1 MGTQEVRTEED
12 EPKRPRGPYRVKGT
26 ARQLAYLEGLL
37 TGKSRKRAAHDAG
50 YKGKP
55 ACVVADLDRSA
66 FNRAVHEAAEAE
78 GVTLEGVMAKLA
90 GLMEAKEEKAFMTRA
105 GDVVYGKA
113 QAVTDVQLKATALA
127 ADLLGISGRARQ
139 RSEDEKRGLGD
150 QGNILVLAQRYEH
163 LSDAEL
169 EEAMQLMRA
178 GRFEGSRLV
187 EQCAVTVNGNGDK
200 D

>member
-1 MGTQEVRTEED
+1 
-12 EPKRPRGPYRVKGT
+12 
-26 ARQLAYLEGLL
+26 
-37 TGKSRKRAAHDAG
+37 
-50 YKGKP
+50 
-55 ACVVADLDRSA
+55 
-66 FNRAVHEAAEAE
+66 
-78 GVTLEGVMAKLA
+78 
-90 GLMEAKEEKAFMTRA
+90 MTRA

-150 QGNILVLAQRYEH
+150 QGNILVLAQQYEH